1 MKLINVDKE
10 YEGSKLVKNNI
21 TIDLLNSNILG
32 EAVYSIVNA
41 NEIVNSNMDMCETSR
56 YIIRLENAI
65 NILKT
70 EVSRYDNFELR

>member
-1 MKLINVDKE
+1 MKLINIDKE

-32 EAVYSIVNA
+32 EAVYSIVSA
-41 NEIVNSNMDMCETSR
+41 NEIVNSNMDMCETIR
-56 YIIRLENAI
+56 YISRLENAI

-70 EVSRYDNFELR
+70 EVSRYNNFELR